1 MITTKNQVNE
11 LEDADL
17 VDEAG
22 RDSFPAS
29 DPPSWTLGRNQARV
43 ETEVAMKP
51 RRKSSSKDEVT
62 PKKVGKG
69 RIVHEGEGAASGAL
83 AGAVLGAA
91 AGPPG
96 IVTGAIIGGV
106 AGAIAG
112 AALDSE
118 AADRAVRT
126 RGLDE
131 ELGVIEGELGAPN
144 LDHPPAKVG
153 AYSAASA
160 GAGAS
165 SDEEPAEGPI
175 QAPPG

>member
-1 MITTKNQVNE
+1 V
-11 LEDADL
+11 
-17 VDEAG
+17 
-22 RDSFPAS
+22 
-29 DPPSWTLGRNQARV
+29 
-43 ETEVAMKP
+43 KP
-51 RRKSSSKDEVT
+51 KRKLLSKDEVT
-62 PKKVGKG
+62 PKKVDPG

-96 IVTGAIIGGV
+96 MVTGAIVGGV